1 METKE
6 ISVREHLRQLVNRAV
21 EKATGDNSKYEFT
34 RVVPAFRPDET
45 NDQAIIAEFTIYNDS
60 KWMRLTTLDTGY
72 RVESE
77 ITGNS
82 CMVQTAQ
89 EVVDTV
95 YADIERMRVEP
106 CDAPPTNAQEFLDRI
121 INDVK
126 GIVRTG
132 DGNKDI
138 QMNATPGDDPRV
150 VYVDMRSLSAQKEL
164 TFIRY
169 ATGSHPSTDKGCI
182 EVRYEGQQEPTLI
195 TDNMSRYD
203 RLITIADVIEYQM
216 EQIREMASDD
226 LKELKAEKAMEQ

>member
-1 METKE
+1 
-6 ISVREHLRQLVNRAV
+6 
-21 EKATGDNSKYEFT
+21 
-34 RVVPAFRPDET
+34 
-45 NDQAIIAEFTIYNDS
+45 
-60 KWMRLTTLDTGY
+60 
-72 RVESE
+72 
-77 ITGNS
+77 
-82 CMVQTAQ
+82 
-89 EVVDTV
+89 
-95 YADIERMRVEP
+95 MRVEP

-203 RLITIADVIEYQM
+203 RLTTIADVIEYQM